1 MDLGSNLQLQSQ
13 CDLEWKGV
21 NENTFNLKGNFFEQF
36 IWKIYFF
43 YLYCIIIN
51 LLSPKSLVQE
61 ETDVQN

>member
-21 NENTFNLKGNFFEQF
+21 DENPFNLKGNFFEQF

-43 YLYCIIIN
+43 YLYCIIKN